1 MFTIVLL
8 KQFRLFLRIG
18 KVQSRLPFCI
28 VCDFRYD
35 FQMRRNIALYRYF
48 SKNCWPICYN
58 FMKFGILIITILERF
73 IPEVSLNLERGVDM
87 LHSVAGL
94 ALIMALVTSS
104 HVAPG

>member
-1 MFTIVLL
+1 
-8 KQFRLFLRIG
+8 
-18 KVQSRLPFCI
+18 
-28 VCDFRYD
+28 
-35 FQMRRNIALYRYF
+35 
-48 SKNCWPICYN
+48 
-58 FMKFGILIITILERF
+58 MKFGILIITILERF